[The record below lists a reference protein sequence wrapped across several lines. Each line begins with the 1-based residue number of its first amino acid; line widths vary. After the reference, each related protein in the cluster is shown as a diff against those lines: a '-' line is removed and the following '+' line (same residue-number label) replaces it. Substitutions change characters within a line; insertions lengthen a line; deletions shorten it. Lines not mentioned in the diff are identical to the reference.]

1 MNVRLRLPA
10 VLLTLLLTA
19 AVALP
24 SGECPPSADP
34 APLLPADQTVTVAV
48 SSLDDLAAAWTRLAA
63 ALDLDDDTDLH
74 AMMREHAPAMA
85 QVFDPA
91 RTMTFSFLVHP
102 IMFQQ
107 EPDWTHV
114 LPVRG
119 NVTDPTALLDGNDV
133 AGWLLRDGQL
143 AVSSQAEIALAE
155 PAPAWWLDMLPGVV
169 AAHADLTAL
178 IEQNRGMVE
187 MSLASMPMMAE
198 QARQQAE
205 AGEEPATPME
215 MPSAEQMEGIAK
227 VMRMVMDSLA
237 AMDAAADVT
246 RDAAVLR
253 TRFDV
258 NPDTP
263 LALGPQPAFA
273 AALDLT
279 RRLPRH
285 ADILGA
291 GAFDQ
296 SRALAAMDDYLRASL
311 RDTYGELIA
320 DPDLVEHWVDAYM
333 EFAGTT
339 NRPWAMSM
347 GRADAGF
354 TFRWAQQADEA
365 EELLAL
371 VAQLMDLSRGMEVA
385 KVTPLATERLAGT
398 DVMVWSVDYALPAHM
413 VQDADPEQMRILQT
427 VMEAFVGEIRV
438 AARDGLLLMSMNEG
452 PEGMTEMLVGGG
464 RPSDRLAALAA
475 QGGPDVRQVVS
486 GNYGAFLDLIAQ
498 AAGVEAAAGAVP
510 FTAVTT
516 GAGTRGGA
524 EISVALEG
532 LERLMAFFQTMDAS
546 R

>member
-24 SGECPPSADP
+24 SSECPPSADP

-215 MPSAEQMEGIAK
+215 MPSAEQ
-227 VMRMVMDSLA
+227 
-237 AMDAAADVT
+237 
-246 RDAAVLR
+246 
-253 TRFDV
+253 
-258 NPDTP
+258 
-263 LALGPQPAFA
+263 
-273 AALDLT
+273 
-279 RRLPRH
+279 
-285 ADILGA
+285 
-291 GAFDQ
+291 
-296 SRALAAMDDYLRASL
+296 
-311 RDTYGELIA
+311 
-320 DPDLVEHWVDAYM
+320 
-333 EFAGTT
+333 
-339 NRPWAMSM
+339 
-347 GRADAGF
+347 
-354 TFRWAQQADEA
+354 
-365 EELLAL
+365 
-371 VAQLMDLSRGMEVA
+371 
-385 KVTPLATERLAGT
+385 
-398 DVMVWSVDYALPAHM
+398 
-413 VQDADPEQMRILQT
+413 
-427 VMEAFVGEIRV
+427 
-438 AARDGLLLMSMNEG
+438 
-452 PEGMTEMLVGGG
+452 
-464 RPSDRLAALAA
+464 
-475 QGGPDVRQVVS
+475 
-486 GNYGAFLDLIAQ
+486 
-498 AAGVEAAAGAVP
+498 
-510 FTAVTT
+510 
-516 GAGTRGGA
+516 
-524 EISVALEG
+524 
-532 LERLMAFFQTMDAS
+532 
-546 R
+546 